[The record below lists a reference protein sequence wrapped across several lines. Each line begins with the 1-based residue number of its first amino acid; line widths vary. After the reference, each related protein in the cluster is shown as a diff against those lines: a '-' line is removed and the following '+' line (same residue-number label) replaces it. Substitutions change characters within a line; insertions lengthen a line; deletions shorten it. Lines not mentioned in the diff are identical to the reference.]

1 MLASQSLDEIQ
12 SVDGASKALE
22 QIEHF
27 ISNKEGLSIGK
38 ANKLD
43 RLSTKLNNH
52 EIKEKVGSAL
62 ARTKEITEMLEKR
75 ENRLVRSLRCD
86 YY

>member
-12 SVDGASKALE
+12 STDGASKALE
-22 QIEHF
+22 QLERF

-43 RLSTKLNNH
+43 KLSTKLNNH
-52 EIKEKVGSAL
+52 EIKEKVRNAL

-75 ENRLVRSLRCD
+75 ENRLVG
-86 YY
+86 